1 MKINNL
7 NDNGEEMMHSP
18 TDKQIE
24 FAEAI
29 ADMLG
34 IDFPQSSKEFTKQTY
49 YEFIKEHYD
58 NFMQVIDDAE
68 DFNSDDEMAWFQ
80 MLNG

>member
-1 MKINNL
+1 M
-7 NDNGEEMMHSP
+7 SP
-18 TDKQIE
+18 TEKQIDFVE
-24 FAEAI
+24 EI
-29 ADMLG
+29 TNVLG
-34 IDFPQSSKEFTKQTY
+34 IDFPQSSKDFTKQIY

-58 NFMQVIDDAE
+58 EFIQVVDDYE

>member
-1 MKINNL
+1 
-7 NDNGEEMMHSP
+7 
-18 TDKQIE
+18 
-24 FAEAI
+24 
-29 ADMLG
+29 MLG

-58 NFMQVIDDAE
+58 DFMQVIDDAE

>member
-1 MKINNL
+1 M
-7 NDNGEEMMHSP
+7 SP

-24 FAEAI
+24 FVETI
-29 ADMLG
+29 TKILN
-34 IDFPQSSKEFTKQTY
+34 IDFPRSSKEFTKQIY
-49 YEFIKEHYD
+49 CEFIKAYYD
-58 NFMQVIDDAE
+58 DFSLAMDDIN